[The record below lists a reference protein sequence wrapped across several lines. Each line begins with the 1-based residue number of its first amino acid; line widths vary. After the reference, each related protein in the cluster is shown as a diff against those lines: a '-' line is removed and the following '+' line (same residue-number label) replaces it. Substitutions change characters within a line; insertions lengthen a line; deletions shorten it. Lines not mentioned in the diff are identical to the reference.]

1 MMSTD
6 PLTFAKDGF
15 GISVGLV
22 VMVWAFESFHWH
34 GYMQANPWVGAI
46 SGGAMWVYYLLFMLG
61 AVIAFTAFLRSLQ
74 RAVQG
79 KADG

>member
-6 PLTFAKDGF
+6 PLTFAKDGL
-15 GISVGLV
+15 GVSVGLV

-34 GYMQANPWVGAI
+34 SYMEANPQVGAI
-46 SGGAMWVYYLLFMLG
+46 SGGGMWLYYPLFMLG
-61 AVIAFTAFLRSLQ
+61 AVIAFTAFMHGLQ